1 MPQKALPLEGHSV
14 AHLIA
19 LPKRNLGYIKN
30 KHGGKMALNVKY
42 CVSKT
47 CQIVGLDKVI
57 LHGGRFAP
65 RTCQWQ
71 RKPTKTAPANVNI
84 LIIWLCHTME
94 NSCIWANYCSSL

>member
-1 MPQKALPLEGHSV
+1 
-14 AHLIA
+14 
-19 LPKRNLGYIKN
+19 
-30 KHGGKMALNVKY
+30 MALNVKY

-71 RKPTKTAPANVNI
+71 RKPTKTAPANVKHPYH
-84 LIIWLCHTME
+84 LALSHDGK
-94 NSCIWANYCSSL
+94 LLHLGKLL